1 MSRSQRSVV
10 RAAAAFLLATA
21 AAPAAAQSVAGAWYA
36 SARSGITMTDQ
47 NFRND
52 GRHDAFAVGR
62 AFARDY
68 ALEIEVTR
76 ETLDFDIDYGLVNE
90 SVALNLVTVN
100 REPLWDPYFL
110 AGIGRQR
117 FEGPE
122 GLPRRTGSDLMFNL
136 GIGGQWEL
144 VVPERVY
151 LRADLRL
158 RYVLENDNQPGQNGM
173 GDGVFTIGLSVPF
186 GR

>member
-1 MSRSQRSVV
+1 MMRSALHATRVV
-10 RAAAAFLLATA
+10 GALACA
-21 AAPAAAQSVAGAWYA
+21 LAVAPASAQSVAGAWYA

-68 ALEIEVTR
+68 ALELEVTR

-110 AGIGRQR
+110 AGIGAQR

-144 VVPERVY
+144 IVPERVF

-158 RYVLENDNQPGQNGM
+158 RYVLDDDRQPGQAGL